1 MENLALPKPC
11 IYIGK
16 VMHARLVPKVHKFRY
31 GVFSLLLDLDQ
42 LNSGKLPSLL
52 KVDKWGLISFY
63 RRDHGQRDGSDLKH
77 WVNELLKKDSQE
89 PADKIF
95 LLSFP
100 RIFGFGFSPL
110 SVFFCYRKKRFY
122 AVIYEVKNTFGD
134 QIAYT
139 LPILTNSGDLI
150 MQEHDKQMYVSP
162 FIEMDQIY
170 KFVIKNPGE
179 TFSLKIKQTGSGI
192 KTLIATHNAKRI
204 TLSNKNLLKSLLT
217 HPLMG
222 IKILLGIH
230 WEALKLFIKGVKL
243 VPYQN

>member
-1 MENLALPKPC
+1 MENLALPKSC

-42 LNSGKLPSLL
+42 LNGGKLPSLL

-63 RRDHGQRDGSDLKH
+63 RRDHGRRDGSDLKH
-77 WVNELLKKDSQE
+77 WVNELLKKASQE
-89 PADKIF
+89 PAEKIF

-162 FIEMDQIY
+162 FIEIHLSVITQSESCTASSGFFVTKSSTLFFLAQLIIFLLGSY
-170 KFVIKNPGE
+170 FFVILMFLNIQ
-179 TFSLKIKQTGSGI
+179 LKLQF
-192 KTLIATHNAKRI
+192 L
-204 TLSNKNLLKSLLT
+204 SLL
-217 HPLMG
+217 
-222 IKILLGIH
+222 ILD
-230 WEALKLFIKGVKL
+230 
-243 VPYQN
+243 